1 MVRMIT
7 LCMQGS
13 TPLMVACRENHP
25 KAAKELLLHN
35 PNLNVTDQKVSP
47 ASFVM
52 LPHVSYTIVASALE
66 LRSNSFQ
73 RIASKL
79 VLWLCLFGS

>member
-1 MVRMIT
+1 MVRKIT

-25 KAAKELLLHN
+25 KAAKELLGHN

-47 ASFVM
+47 ASSCHAVPCVIDDCHISPRAEI
-52 LPHVSYTIVASALE
+52 LLIPVALQA
-66 LRSNSFQ
+66 N
-73 RIASKL
+73 
-79 VLWLCLFGS
+79 